1 MINVNTMK
9 RKLTDAQRAWA
20 EARNELVY
28 ELSKLGYPEEFGN
41 VIAKNLGSP
50 KAIFRMCSYLRQVKP
65 KKPEMIADKMLA
77 IMSEIAAWKQKKETE
92 ASNAAY
98 NELLLRGIDED

>member
-50 KAIFRMCSYLRQVKP
+50 KAIFRMCS
-65 KKPEMIADKMLA
+65 
-77 IMSEIAAWKQKKETE
+77 
-92 ASNAAY
+92 
-98 NELLLRGIDED
+98 